1 MITKLSLFIFLCVV
15 STARAQYYSWST
27 GVKPTLVIRTQFSNI
42 PSTLDYETAS
52 TQMDL
57 VSTRLA
63 NTSYGKT
70 SLNSTITTRLYRL
83 PIELLITL
91 TYRNGGHATQ
101 LLETLSL

>member
-15 STARAQYYSWST
+15 STALAQYYSWST

-42 PSTLDYETAS
+42 ASTLDYEIAS

-70 SLNSTITTRLYRL
+70 SLNSTITTKLYRV
-83 PIELLITL
+83 PPESFLL
-91 TYRNGGHATQ
+91 R
-101 LLETLSL
+101 